1 MKRMTFL
8 LIVISLIV
16 WVVPAVAEPIAGLA
30 PLNSLT
36 KQSLAAEGK
45 TEADMLNELP
55 SKELVG
61 VPGYPGSFFGGAMN
75 TGEGTDVVLTSVTL
89 MSKDSPEK
97 VTEWYTKNLG
107 SSWGSFPDQITGALK
122 EVGVFFE
129 TDKKTLDMMDS
140 FKLKQVRI
148 SRVEDPSDTGF
159 AGMMFDV
166 TGIKSM
172 INITV
177 KPLM

>member
-1 MKRMTFL
+1 MKRTTFL
-8 LIVISLIV
+8 LMAVLLIV
-16 WVVPAVAEPIAGLA
+16 WTASAVAEPIAGLA

-45 TEADMLNELP
+45 TEADMLNDLP
-55 SKELVG
+55 TKEMVG
-61 VPGYPGSFFGGAMN
+61 IPGYPGSFFAGAMS
-75 TGEGTDVVLTSVTL
+75 TGEGTDEVLTNLTL
-89 MSKDSPEK
+89 MSKDSAEK
-97 VTEWYTKNLG
+97 VTDWYAKNLG
-107 SSWGSFPDQITGALK
+107 SGWGSFPDQITGALK

-129 TDKKTLDMMDS
+129 TDKKTLELMDS
-140 FKLKQVRI
+140 LKLKQVRI
-148 SRVEDPSDTGF
+148 SRVENPTDTGF